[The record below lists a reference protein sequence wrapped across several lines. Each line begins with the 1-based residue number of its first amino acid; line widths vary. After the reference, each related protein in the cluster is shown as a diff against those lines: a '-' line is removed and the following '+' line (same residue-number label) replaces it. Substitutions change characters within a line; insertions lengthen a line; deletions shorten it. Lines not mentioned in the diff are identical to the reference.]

1 MSDLAAFF
9 VSPHVV
15 DMVLVLTFAEAV
27 GLVVFRRFRGSSLR
41 LVGIWLMLL
50 PGMFLMLALRA
61 GLAGA
66 AWPWVPVALAAALV
80 AHLLDLRARIR
91 S

>member
-15 DMVLVLTFAEAV
+15 DMVLALTFMEAV
-27 GLVVFRRFRGSSLR
+27 ALTVFPKFTAGSLR
-41 LVGIWLMLL
+41 SVNIWLMLM
-50 PGMFLMLALRA
+50 PGVFLMLALRA

-66 AWPWVPVALAAALV
+66 AWPWVPIALAAALV
-80 AHLLDLRARIR
+80 GHLLDLRARIR
-91 S
+91 D